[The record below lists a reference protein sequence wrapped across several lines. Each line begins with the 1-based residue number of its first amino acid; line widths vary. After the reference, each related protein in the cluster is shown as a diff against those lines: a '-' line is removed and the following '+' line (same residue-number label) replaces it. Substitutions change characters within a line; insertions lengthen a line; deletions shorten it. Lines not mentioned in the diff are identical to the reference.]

1 MGLNWE
7 GPLHLQ
13 ISFTWYVL
21 YYYTVP
27 GWLDSWMWN
36 WRHWGPTVKLFEDF
50 WLEWW
55 WGVVPQTPTLFKSQ
69 LYFLIENAVFQ
80 ETKQDVFFK
89 PANNRVVYVKIWQ
102 SILGYQAQTKTN
114 KKCLRQ
120 ISSFMT
126 TTRQLW
132 VQSSFVQKPHFHC
145 EWGQNHNYM
154 LHQPPAIKAKGQLP
168 AKLILC

>member
-55 WGVVPQTPTLFKSQ
+55 WGVVPLTPTLFKSQ

-126 TTRQLW
+126 TTRQLCECRAALCRSPTST
-132 VQSSFVQKPHFHC
+132 VNGDRITITCSINLQLSRQRGSFRP
-145 EWGQNHNYM
+145 N
-154 LHQPPAIKAKGQLP
+154 
-168 AKLILC
+168 